1 MVWYV
6 AECPR
11 SLRTSASRCQYS
23 LATVSFGRQT
33 LRVWF
38 CNNDAS
44 LFLCTLAFVTC
55 LSFHCFVPMLVYGPV
70 QFGSCTLSLSSR
82 RNKKAKKKK
91 EELSSYKRQS
101 SNLFSGGS
109 CRPLRMLNAATETK
123 THGHVFG
130 ACVVQFTRG

>member
-1 MVWYV
+1 MLV
-6 AECPR
+6 
-11 SLRTSASRCQYS
+11 
-23 LATVSFGRQT
+23 F
-33 LRVWF
+33 
-38 CNNDAS
+38 S
-44 LFLCTLAFVTC
+44 LFCSYACVWTGSVRQLHAF
-55 LSFHCFVPMLVYGPV
+55 PV
-70 QFGSCTLSLSSR
+70 VAPQQKG
-82 RNKKAKKKK
+82 KKK